1 MRRLSYSFI
10 TFLVLGC
17 SLVTQ
22 ALPDFSALKDE
33 PSERFLS
40 VGQAFV
46 PVVEK
51 TADGWTVNFTIA
63 DHYYLYRDRI
73 HLKNSDDTLSFRQTA
88 EHKLDKNFGDV
99 LIFHDELDIDVAA
112 TDNEPR
118 FLSYQG
124 CSEDG
129 LCYPPQ
135 TLFLGVSSA
144 SAPLN
149 SLITTS
155 DNDQG
160 DVENASASSDLLD
173 DSVLSDKSLFWVVLS
188 FLGLGIGLSL
198 TPCVFPMIPILSSI
212 IVGQGKDISSARGG
226 SLALS
231 YVVGM
236 ASSYAL
242 IGILV
247 SAFGASFN
255 LSSITQ
261 MPAVILAS
269 ALLFIVLALP
279 MFGVFELQLPAFLRD
294 RLNAAQSKQ
303 RGGAIVSTFLMGFFA
318 ALVVSPC
325 VSAPLAGALVY
336 LSSTGDVLTGG
347 TALFALGMGMGGP
360 LILVGLSGGKLL
372 PRAGQWMI
380 LIKSAFGIGLLV
392 VAIGLLDRIVA
403 GQVTLLLSGAL
414 ALGIAVFLGVFDG
427 PQASASTS
435 TRLGRVIALLALL
448 TGASWWVGAAMGND
462 SLLSPLEMSVAGG
475 RADHSFVADVTVVSR
490 RSELFAAITASDTP
504 VVMDVYADWCT
515 SCQDMD
521 ELLHSAPVSLALSGY
536 RLIKFDITEGS
547 QDQQAMLGEWQVF
560 GPPALVRFDRDGHLL
575 GKALQGLPSE
585 RELIKWL
592 QTAH

>member
-1 MRRLSYSFI
+1 MRRLSYSLI
-10 TFLVLGC
+10 TFLLLGC

-33 PSERFLS
+33 PSEQFLS
-40 VGQAFV
+40 VGQAFIPTV
-46 PVVEK
+46 KK
-51 TADGWTVNFTIA
+51 TADGWAVNFTIA

-73 HLKNSDDTLSFRQTA
+73 HLKSSDDALSFRQTA

-99 LIFHDELDIDVAA
+99 LIFHDVVDIDIAA

-135 TLFLGVSSA
+135 TLFLSEGSSKTDG
-144 SAPLN
+144 LN
-149 SLITTS
+149 SVSTGELPA
-155 DNDQG
+155 
-160 DVENASASSDLLD
+160 NASELSD
-173 DSVLSDKSLFWVVLS
+173 DSGLADKSLFWVVLS

-212 IVGQGKDISSARGG
+212 IVGQGKEISAARGG

-347 TALFALGMGMGGP
+347 MALFALGMGMGGP

-392 VAIGLLDRIVA
+392 VAIGLLDRIIA

-448 TGASWWVGAAMGND
+448 TGASWWLGAAMGND

-521 ELLHSAPVSLALSGY
+521 ELLHSAPVSSALSGY

-547 QDQQAMLGEWQVF
+547 QEQQAMLGEWQVF

-575 GKALQGLPSE
+575 GKASQGLPSE
-585 RELIKWL
+585 RGLIQWL

>member
-1 MRRLSYSFI
+1 MRRLSYSLI
-10 TFLVLGC
+10 TFLLLGC

-33 PSERFLS
+33 PSEQFLS
-40 VGQAFV
+40 VGQAFIPTV
-46 PVVEK
+46 KK

-73 HLKNSDDTLSFRQTA
+73 HLKNSDDALSFRQIA

-99 LIFHDELDIDVAA
+99 LIFHDVVDIDIAA

-135 TLFLGVSSA
+135 TLFLGGGSSKTDG
-144 SAPLN
+144 LN
-149 SLITTS
+149 SVSTGELPA
-155 DNDQG
+155 
-160 DVENASASSDLLD
+160 NASELSD
-173 DSVLSDKSLFWVVLS
+173 DSGLADKSLFWVVLS

-212 IVGQGKDISSARGG
+212 IVGQGNDISSARGG

-261 MPAVILAS
+261 MPVVIIAS
-269 ALLFIVLALP
+269 ALLFVVLALP

-303 RGGAIVSTFLMGFFA
+303 HGGAIFSTFLMGFFA

-360 LILVGLSGGKLL
+360 LILVGLSGGKFL

-427 PQASASTS
+427 PQVSASTS
-435 TRLGRVIALLALL
+435 TRLARVIALLALL

-462 SLLSPLEMSVAGG
+462 SLLSPLEISAS
-475 RADHSFVADVTVVSR
+475 RARVDHALVADVTVVSNR
-490 RSELFAAITASDTP
+490 ASLLAEIASSETP

-521 ELLHSAPVSLALSGY
+521 ELLHSTPVSSALSGY

-547 QDQQAMLGEWQVF
+547 QEQQAMLGEWQVF
-560 GPPALVRFDRDGHLL
+560 GPPALVRFDRDGHLV

-585 RELIKWL
+585 SELIQWL
-592 QTAH
+592 QTAD

>member
-1 MRRLSYSFI
+1 MRRLSYSLI
-10 TFLVLGC
+10 TFLLLGC

-33 PSERFLS
+33 PSEQFLS
-40 VGQAFV
+40 VGQAFIPTV
-46 PVVEK
+46 KK
-51 TADGWTVNFTIA
+51 TADGWAVNFTIA

-73 HLKNSDDTLSFRQTA
+73 HLKSSDDALSFRQTA

-99 LIFHDELDIDVAA
+99 LIFHDVVDIDIAA

-129 LCYPPQ
+129 LCYPPK
-135 TLFLGVSSA
+135 TLFLGGGSSKTDG
-144 SAPLN
+144 LN
-149 SLITTS
+149 SVSTGELPAT
-155 DNDQG
+155 
-160 DVENASASSDLLD
+160 ASELSD
-173 DSVLSDKSLFWVVLS
+173 DSGLADKSLFWVVLS

-212 IVGQGKDISSARGG
+212 IVGQGKEISAARGG

-347 TALFALGMGMGGP
+347 MALFALGMGMGGP

-392 VAIGLLDRIVA
+392 VAIGLLDRIIA

-448 TGASWWVGAAMGND
+448 TGASWWLGAAMGND

-521 ELLHSAPVSLALSGY
+521 ELLHSAPVSSALSGY

-547 QDQQAMLGEWQVF
+547 QEQQAMLGEWQVF

-575 GKALQGLPSE
+575 GKASQGLPSE
-585 RELIKWL
+585 RGLIQWL